1 MLLVGAIVLAVFVL
15 PPGWGIA
22 AVTLGI
28 VIEVAEVGFW
38 IRFLRRYRVSTGVEG
53 LIGARAEVIE
63 SCDPSGRVRL
73 RGEIWRAR
81 CPAGAGVGERVTV
94 AGVDGLTLEVEP
106 AARADQAHRLPSAA
120 AGKPPGHGKG
130 PR

>member
-1 MLLVGAIVLAVFVL
+1 MFLIAMIALALFAL

-28 VIEVAEVGFW
+28 AVEVAEVGFW
-38 IRFLRRYRVSTGVEG
+38 IRFLRRYRVTTGAEG
-53 LIGARAEVIE
+53 LIGARGEVIE
-63 SCDPSGRVRL
+63 TCDPLGRVRL

-81 CPAGAGVGERVTV
+81 CPGGARIGDSVVVT
-94 AGVDGLTLEVEP
+94 GVDGLTLEVEP
-106 AARADQAHRLPSAA
+106 N
-120 AGKPPGHGKG
+120 GKG